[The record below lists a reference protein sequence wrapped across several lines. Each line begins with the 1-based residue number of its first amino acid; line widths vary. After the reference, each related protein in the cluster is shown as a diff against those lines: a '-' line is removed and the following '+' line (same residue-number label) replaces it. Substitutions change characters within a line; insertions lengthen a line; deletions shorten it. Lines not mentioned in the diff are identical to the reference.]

1 MTIWNDAV
9 VLVTGANGGL
19 GTEYVRQALARGA
32 RTVYATARSPRPW
45 DDPRVVPLEL
55 DITDLGSI
63 ERAAARATDVTI
75 LVNNAGVSP
84 RNSSLLAGSDDDLL
98 RVIDANLIGQI
109 RVIRAFADIL
119 AASPGRAAMIDMHSA
134 LSWHAGAGSYSVS
147 KAGFWAATNAVRLEL
162 DPRGIHVVGVHV
174 GWVDTA
180 MAAGVAGPKNDP
192 AAVVTQA
199 YDALD
204 DGAYEVLADDL
215 SARLKAGLAGPL
227 TQLYPGLSAPA
238 A

>member
-1 MTIWNDAV
+1 MTIWDDAV

-19 GTEYVRQALARGA
+19 GTEYVRQALTRGA
-32 RTVYATARSPRPW
+32 RKVYATARSPRSW

-63 ERAAARATDVTI
+63 ERVAAHATDVTI

-84 RNSSLLAGSDDDLL
+84 RNSSLLTGSDDELL
-98 RVIDANLIGQI
+98 RVVDTNLIGQI
-109 RVIRAFADIL
+109 RMIRAFADIL
-119 AASPGRAAMIDMHSA
+119 AVSPGRAGVIDMHSA

-162 DPRGIHVVGVHV
+162 EPRGVHVVGVHV

-180 MAAGVAGPKNDP
+180 MAAGVTGPKADP
-192 AAVVTQA
+192 AGVVAQA
-199 YDALD
+199 YDALE
-204 DGAYEVLADDL
+204 DGTYEVLADDL
-215 SARLKAGLAGPL
+215 SARLKAGLAAPL
-227 TQLYPGLSAPA
+227 SQAYPGLNAPTS
-238 A
+238 